1 MKDTEQTATDG
12 YIEKLVHVNRVAKTT
27 KGGRK
32 MSFSALC
39 VVGDGNGK
47 VGWGQGKAAE
57 VPAAIKKAM
66 SEGRRNM
73 RKIDLRG
80 TTIHH
85 EINYKKGATKIFM
98 MPASDGT
105 GVIAGHAMRA
115 VFEVIGVEN
124 VLSKVMY
131 SANPINVVKCT
142 IDALTNMMTPEKMAQ
157 KRGKSI
163 KEIVEG

>member
-1 MKDTEQTATDG
+1 MKDTETTATDG

-66 SEGRRNM
+66 TEGRRNM

-80 TTIHH
+80 NTIHH
-85 EINYKKGATKIFM
+85 EINYSKGATKIFM
-98 MPASDGT
+98 KPASEGT

-142 IDALTNMMTPEKMAQ
+142 IEALTGMMTPEKMAQ
-157 KRGKSI
+157 KRGKSV
-163 KEIVEG
+163 KEIMEG